1 MLVNKPKS
9 ETIMHFAIAGNIGS
23 GKTTLTEQL
32 AKQFK
37 WNPMYEQVEDNPY
50 LANFYD
56 DMRRWSFNLQIY
68 FLNKRFR
75 SLIENRKKFKFIIQ
89 DRTLYEDAYIF
100 APNLHAMGLMATKDY
115 ETYLD
120 LFELINSFIEPP
132 ELLIYLK
139 ASVPT
144 LNNNIQKRGREYE
157 NSIRLD
163 YITSLN
169 ERYDRW
175 INEYKEGKLLIIDID
190 NIDFSTNKSDLG
202 LIIDKINAEINGLF

>member
-1 MLVNKPKS
+1 
-9 ETIMHFAIAGNIGS
+9 MHVAIAGNIGS
-23 GKTTLTEQL
+23 GKTTLTELL
-32 AKQFK
+32 ANQFK
-37 WNPMYEQVEDNPY
+37 WSPMFEQVDGNPY

-75 SLIENRKKFKFIIQ
+75 HLIEHRKQYKKIIQ

-120 LFELINSFIEPP
+120 MFELLNSFIQPP
-132 ELLIYLK
+132 DLLIYLK

-144 LNNNIQKRGREYE
+144 LIRNIQKRGREYE

-175 INEYKEGKLLIIDID
+175 IDDYKESKLLIIDID
-190 NIDFSTNKSDLG
+190 NLDFTTNKSDLG
-202 LIIDKINAEINGLF
+202 VVIDKINAEINGLF